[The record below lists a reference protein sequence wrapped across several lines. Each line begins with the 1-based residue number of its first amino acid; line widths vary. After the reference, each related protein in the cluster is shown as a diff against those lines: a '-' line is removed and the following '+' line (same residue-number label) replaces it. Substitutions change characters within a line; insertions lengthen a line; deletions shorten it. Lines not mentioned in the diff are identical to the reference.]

1 MNQITTFRDTYRFL
15 RDTHRF
21 LSNFYQH
28 PFTYNGLVYP
38 NAEAA
43 FQAQKCSSDADRIKY
58 TLQKSPVEAERM
70 GKKEPNLPSNWDE
83 ISYDIMFD
91 ILRAKFSVPELAEM
105 LESTGDT
112 YLEEINNW
120 HENRWGRCTCEK
132 CREKEGKN
140 WLGEILMRVRHMNRT
155 KYMHIENLEKITS
168 HLNRPALIALAA
180 RPGVGK
186 TTLAMNIAIYE
197 AEHYNKNV
205 VYFSLEMYEKQL
217 YVNYN
222 IQGKSSIRIID
233 DCWLTVSQMKEK
245 LQNLGNVDLV
255 IIDYLGLIKSES
267 EHKKRLACLFDI
279 GRELHD
285 LSQERKIPVL
295 FLCQLPRNIDYRT
308 DQRPS
313 MQDFRNWI
321 GLEQLVDIEMLL
333 YRNSYPKCGEPFY
346 YRYYHFDP
354 IIECNIAKNK
364 YGETEIIPLNC
375 RLDFKVLQSN
385 NEV

>member
-15 RDTHRF
+15 KDTHRF

-58 TLQKSPVEAERM
+58 TLQKSPVRAKQM

-105 LESTGDT
+105 LESTGDA
-112 YLEEINNW
+112 YLEESNHW

-132 CREKEGKN
+132 CRAKEGKN
-140 WLGEILMRVRHMNRT
+140 WLGKILMQVRHMNRT

-205 VYFSLEMYEKQL
+205 VFFTFEMYEKQL

-222 IQGKSSIRIID
+222 IQDELPIHIID
-233 DCWLTVSQMKEK
+233 DAPLTVSQMKEK

-255 IIDYLGLIKSES
+255 IIDHLELIKSES
-267 EHKKRLACLFDI
+267 EHKKRLAWLFDI

-333 YRNSYPKCGEPFY
+333 YRDSYSKIHEPSH
-346 YRYYHFDP
+346 YHFDS

-385 NEV
+385 NKV

>member
-15 RDTHRF
+15 RDTHHF

-58 TLQKSPVEAERM
+58 TLQKNPVRAKQM

-105 LESTGDT
+105 LESTGDA
-112 YLEEINNW
+112 YLEEGNHW
-120 HENRWGRCTCEK
+120 HDNRWGRCTCEK
-132 CREKEGKN
+132 CRAKEGKN
-140 WLGEILMRVRHMNRT
+140 WLGEILMQVRHMNRT

-197 AEHYNKNV
+197 TEHYNKNV
-205 VYFSLEMYEKQL
+205 VYFSFEMSEKQL

-222 IQGKSSIRIID
+222 IQGKSSICIID
-233 DCWLTVSQMKEK
+233 GDWLTVSQMKEK

-255 IIDYLGLIKSES
+255 IIDYLELIQSES
-267 EHKKRLACLFDI
+267 EHKKRLACFFDI

-295 FLCQLPRNIDYRT
+295 LLCQLPRNIDYRT
-308 DQRPS
+308 DQRPC
-313 MQDFRNWI
+313 MQDFRNYS

-333 YRNSYPKCGEPFY
+333 YRDSYPKYNETS
-346 YRYYHFDP
+346 YYHFDP

-364 YGETEIIPLNC
+364 YGETETIPLNC